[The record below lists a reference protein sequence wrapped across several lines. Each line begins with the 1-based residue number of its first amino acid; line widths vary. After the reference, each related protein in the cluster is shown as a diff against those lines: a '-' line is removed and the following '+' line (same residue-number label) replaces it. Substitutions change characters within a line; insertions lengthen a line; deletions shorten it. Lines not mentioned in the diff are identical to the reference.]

1 MKMTRKEFYSFH
13 KSETRED
20 VFVIYYFIS
29 IALKEQVF
37 MSSDRDSLNIMNFQL
52 QTFNIF
58 PKLGKKC
65 KRKTMGEKFHIK
77 SKGTL
82 SVLRPINNVAVFVRA
97 AGEYGIDP
105 QKILAGSGIRMS
117 ELDDPLRIITTEQE
131 IMIGRKLAQLAPSP
145 LSGLDLGSHHH
156 LISKGKLGM
165 AAMCCETALEAL
177 KLMLTYID
185 LASSYFQ
192 YDLTVDGKKG
202 YVRMKELVSL
212 DDFRHY
218 VFETEVVS
226 LYTICSMILDDARIF
241 KEMHLAF
248 PAPNYAARYKEIFH
262 CPVFFDAPQH
272 LLVFDAALLDR
283 PLKHANPLT
292 KKILEEEC
300 RQLCER
306 LKEKVTVKDK
316 IRHELMFVEGDFP
329 SLNQLAH
336 RINIPERTIRRKLT
350 AEGTS
355 FKDILSDVRKQK
367 ALELI
372 DAGDCSME
380 KIAEKLGY
388 SEIAGFYHAFK
399 TWTGTTPANYRK
411 KVC

>member
-1 MKMTRKEFYSFH
+1 M
-13 KSETRED
+13 
-20 VFVIYYFIS
+20 
-29 IALKEQVF
+29 
-37 MSSDRDSLNIMNFQL
+37 
-52 QTFNIF
+52 
-58 PKLGKKC
+58 
-65 KRKTMGEKFHIK
+65 
-77 SKGTL
+77 
-82 SVLRPINNVAVFVRA
+82 RPINNVVVFVRA
-97 AGEYGIDP
+97 AGAYGIDP
-105 QKILAGSGIRMS
+105 QKILAGSGVKIS
-117 ELDDPLRIITTEQE
+117 DLNDPLRIITTGQE

-145 LSGLDLGSHHH
+145 LSGLDLGTHHH

-165 AAMCCETALEAL
+165 AAMCCETAFDAL
-177 KLMLTYID
+177 KLMLAYID

-192 YDLTVDGKKG
+192 YDLKVDDKNG
-202 YVRMKELVSL
+202 YVSMKELVSL
-212 DDFRHY
+212 DEFRRY

-226 LYTICSMILDDARIF
+226 LYTICSMILDDVHIF
-241 KEMHLAF
+241 KEMHVAF
-248 PAPNYAARYKEIFH
+248 SAPDYAARYKEIFH
-262 CPVFFDAPQH
+262 CPIFFDASQH
-272 LLVFDAALLDR
+272 LLIFEAALLDR

-329 SLNQLAH
+329 TLNKLSR
-336 RINIPERTIRRKLT
+336 RINMPERTIRRRLT

-355 FKDILSDVRKQK
+355 FKNILSDVRKQK

-372 DAGDCSME
+372 SAGDYSME

-388 SEIAGFYHAFK
+388 SEVAGFYHAFK